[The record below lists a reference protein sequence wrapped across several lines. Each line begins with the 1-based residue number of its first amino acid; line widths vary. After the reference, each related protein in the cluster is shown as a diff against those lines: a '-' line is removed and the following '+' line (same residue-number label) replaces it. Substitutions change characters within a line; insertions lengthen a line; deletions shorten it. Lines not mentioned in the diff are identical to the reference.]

1 MIDISYS
8 ISADTLSIAEGNSG
22 SQALTFTVT
31 RSGAIQIQDASSIDY
46 TISGSASSGVDYNNI
61 GGSSGAAGLSGTISF
76 AAGEE
81 EKTITLHMVGD
92 TTFERNESITISLSN
107 ATAPNGTATIS
118 TAAASSTIIND
129 DAAPPARDLTDVVF
143 TAGPD
148 LAISIEGWRLESV
161 IQTLE
166 GDDIIIGES
175 ISLGAGSAGFGRS
188 GTLDTGAG
196 NDSITATTTKDS
208 TFALSINI
216 LSKIIAGS
224 GNDSISGLSK
234 GFSGYGLSSSGLI
247 DTGDGDDT
255 ITGESNGSKDVFS
268 GGSAI
273 SNTGTIETGIG
284 NDSITTSGIWSYGF
298 LSFGMTKTGSGNDS
312 ITSTVTGYH
321 SAIRNANSSQSLGV
335 IDTGSGSDSIT
346 ASSNGTAID
355 NDGSITTGDGN
366 DSITGF
372 STGSRQVLDKDYSY
386 GYGIISYDGTIDT
399 GNGNDTI
406 TGAGWGLGGF
416 GIFCSNRIDTGSGND
431 VVDALVGGFAGRGLI
446 NLGDGDDT
454 LKGFGFVTQ
463 WGTGLFDAGL
473 GSDRLLIG
481 EAGTYTISAQA
492 DQAGFYSLSKD
503 SNLMLIKSFE
513 FLGNAND
520 GTQFAFA
527 PGTSFTI
534 APATPKIVFSSIHT
548 IVNVSLGSTQLGYA
562 IKVGSTNPIQITDA
576 GTYASPNS
584 PGGGWS
590 AIAAAANGTGFD
602 LYLKNTNGSY
612 EIWNLNGGGIQSGSK
627 VITATE
633 FYAAE
638 ASLSNDLNGDGF
650 VGNPFAAM
658 KTVGSVALGS
668 NANGYALKT
677 GSANP
682 IQITYADNNASPTS
696 PGGGWSAIAA
706 AANGTGFDLYLKNT
720 SGSYGLWSLDG
731 AGVLT
736 GNKPLSV
743 SEFYAAEMSL
753 SNDLN
758 GDGSVGNPVVVLT
771 PLITLAVSPAS
782 MTEDGTA
789 NFVYT
794 FTRTGTTSSSLTVNY
809 TVSGTATFGTD
820 YTGISATD
828 NTKSIILAI
837 GSSTA
842 TLTVDPSEDTSI
854 ETDETVALTLAAGSG
869 YTIGTMAAVVG
880 TILNDD
886 LPVITLAVAPSAG
899 VSEDGT
905 VNLLYT
911 FTRTGFTT
919 AALTVNY
926 TVGGTATLGTD
937 YSGIAAIPV
946 TKTVS
951 FAANSATA
959 IVTVDPTADAVIEP
973 NETVALTLAAGSGYT
988 IGTTTAVI
996 GTISNDD
1003 SSVTLAVAPAT
1014 VTEDGSTNLLYT
1026 FTRTGFTTNA
1036 LSVNYTIAGT
1046 ADSSDYT
1053 GVTPGTGKTITFA
1066 AGAST
1071 ATLTIDP
1078 TADNTVESNETVA
1091 LTLAAGSGYTIGT
1104 TAAVVGTITNDDLL
1118 TPSPSSTTTIYSGRF
1133 ATPNEVDSYSVDV
1146 APGTIIS
1153 ASITTPSQ
1161 QSLYPLI
1168 NLFDASS
1175 SLLKGPLAYA
1185 KDFADLGMFDVI
1197 TGKATLKVG
1206 TQTGFLGDYELS
1218 LSFINREAVKNE
1230 VVSLTN
1236 AQRLQAGL
1244 NPLTRNLL
1252 LESAAQAHVADMDA
1266 SNRYLA
1272 HTGSNGS
1279 DPVTR
1284 IAATGY
1290 KGGWVDL
1297 GNGQLRTISSEN
1309 AAAGQKTP
1317 AEVVNAW
1324 MNSPGHRAATMDR
1337 YTKEIGIGFEFDNEV
1352 GDITAQSYKIGTT
1365 YWVQN
1370 FGHPWQTGMQVWF

>member
-1 MIDISYS
+1 
-8 ISADTLSIAEGNSG
+8 L
-22 SQALTFTVT
+22 
-31 RSGAIQIQDASSIDY
+31 
-46 TISGSASSGVDYNNI
+46 
-61 GGSSGAAGLSGTISF
+61 
-76 AAGEE
+76 
-81 EKTITLHMVGD
+81 
-92 TTFERNESITISLSN
+92 
-107 ATAPNGTATIS
+107 
-118 TAAASSTIIND
+118 
-129 DAAPPARDLTDVVF
+129 
-143 TAGPD
+143 
-148 LAISIEGWRLESV
+148 
-161 IQTLE
+161 
-166 GDDIIIGES
+166 
-175 ISLGAGSAGFGRS
+175 
-188 GTLDTGAG
+188 
-196 NDSITATTTKDS
+196 
-208 TFALSINI
+208 
-216 LSKIIAGS
+216 
-224 GNDSISGLSK
+224 
-234 GFSGYGLSSSGLI
+234 
-247 DTGDGDDT
+247 
-255 ITGESNGSKDVFS
+255 
-268 GGSAI
+268 
-273 SNTGTIETGIG
+273 
-284 NDSITTSGIWSYGF
+284 
-298 LSFGMTKTGSGNDS
+298 
-312 ITSTVTGYH
+312 
-321 SAIRNANSSQSLGV
+321 
-335 IDTGSGSDSIT
+335 
-346 ASSNGTAID
+346 
-355 NDGSITTGDGN
+355 
-366 DSITGF
+366 
-372 STGSRQVLDKDYSY
+372 
-386 GYGIISYDGTIDT
+386 
-399 GNGNDTI
+399 
-406 TGAGWGLGGF
+406 
-416 GIFCSNRIDTGSGND
+416 
-431 VVDALVGGFAGRGLI
+431 
-446 NLGDGDDT
+446 
-454 LKGFGFVTQ
+454 
-463 WGTGLFDAGL
+463 
-473 GSDRLLIG
+473 
-481 EAGTYTISAQA
+481 
-492 DQAGFYSLSKD
+492 
-503 SNLMLIKSFE
+503 
-513 FLGNAND
+513 
-520 GTQFAFA
+520 
-527 PGTSFTI
+527 
-534 APATPKIVFSSIHT
+534 
-548 IVNVSLGSTQLGYA
+548 
-562 IKVGSTNPIQITDA
+562 
-576 GTYASPNS
+576 
-584 PGGGWS
+584 
-590 AIAAAANGTGFD
+590 
-602 LYLKNTNGSY
+602 
-612 EIWNLNGGGIQSGSK
+612 
-627 VITATE
+627 
-633 FYAAE
+633 
-638 ASLSNDLNGDGF
+638 
-650 VGNPFAAM
+650 
-658 KTVGSVALGS
+658 
-668 NANGYALKT
+668 
-677 GSANP
+677 
-682 IQITYADNNASPTS
+682 
-696 PGGGWSAIAA
+696 
-706 AANGTGFDLYLKNT
+706 
-720 SGSYGLWSLDG
+720 
-731 AGVLT
+731 
-736 GNKPLSV
+736 
-743 SEFYAAEMSL
+743 
-753 SNDLN
+753 
-758 GDGSVGNPVVVLT
+758 PV
-771 PLITLAVSPAS
+771 ITLAVSPSAGVS
-782 MTEDGTA
+782 EDGTA
-789 NFVYT
+789 NLLYT
-794 FTRTGTTSSSLTVNY
+794 FTRTGFTTAALTVNY
-809 TVSGTATFGTD
+809 TVGGTATLGID
-820 YTGISATD
+820 YSGIAATPVTKTVRFAAGA
-828 NTKSIILAI
+828 NTAI
-837 GSSTA
+837 V
-842 TLTVDPSEDTSI
+842 TVDPTADAVI
-854 ETDETVALTLAAGSG
+854 EPNETVALTLAAGSG